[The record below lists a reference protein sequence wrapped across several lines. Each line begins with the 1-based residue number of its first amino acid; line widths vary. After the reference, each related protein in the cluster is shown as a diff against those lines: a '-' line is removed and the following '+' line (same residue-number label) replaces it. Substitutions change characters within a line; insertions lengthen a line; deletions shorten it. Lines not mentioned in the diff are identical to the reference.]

1 MSWTGRRRRERGP
14 SAGEAGQTLVEFAL
28 ILPILLLVVLG
39 IIDLG
44 KAFGYKND
52 ATNLANQAARL
63 ATVNQ
68 CPGGCTSIEHWVMMQ
83 APSDELRSGGDSIG
97 GHGLQD
103 ITAITFTFPDSGH
116 HCVGDPVKATVRVHY
131 NWLNLLKL
139 SHALPSLGNDITG
152 SATMRLE
159 KSYDATKPENY
170 VYSPSDLPSD
180 PNDLTPCRS

>member
-1 MSWTGRRRRERGP
+1 MSWTVRRGHERGRF
-14 SAGEAGQTLVEFAL
+14 AGEAGQTLVEFAL

-52 ATNLANQAARL
+52 ETNLANQAARF
-63 ATVNQ
+63 AAVNR
-68 CPGGCTSIEHWVMMQ
+68 CPGGCTSIEAWVRSQ
-83 APSDELRSGGDSIG
+83 APSVELKQGGGSIAG
-97 GHGLQD
+97 TGLQA
-103 ITAITFTFPDSGH
+103 TSAITFTFTDSGH

-139 SHALPSLGNDITG
+139 SHALPSLGTDITG

-159 KSYDATKPENY
+159 KSYDPTNPATN
-170 VYSPSDLPSD
+170 VYSPSPPIDLS
-180 PNDLTPCRS
+180 TPCPP